1 MTQNCTDWHPEDIR
15 AAIRKRFGSMAALG
29 RHFGVSKTAVPNTI
43 NQPGY
48 SVKME
53 RRLAE
58 ILGRPAHEI
67 WPSRYHHDGSPISFR
82 AERHVAA
89 RQKVDLRKN
98 GTEA

>member
-1 MTQNCTDWHPEDIR
+1 MTQKRTDWHPEDIR

-48 SVKME
+48 SAKME

-58 ILGRPAHEI
+58 ILGHQAHEI
-67 WPSRYHHDGSPISFR
+67 WPSRYHRDGSPISFR
-82 AERHVAA
+82 AERSVAG
-89 RQKVDLRKN
+89 RQNVDLRKN
-98 GTEA
+98 GNAA